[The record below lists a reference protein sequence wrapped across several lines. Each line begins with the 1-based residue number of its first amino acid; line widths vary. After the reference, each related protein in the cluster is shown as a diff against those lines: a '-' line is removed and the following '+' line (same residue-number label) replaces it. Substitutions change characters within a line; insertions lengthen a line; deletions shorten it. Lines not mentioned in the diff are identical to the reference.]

1 MAKKLNAEELEKLQQ
16 LMTQFNTTTAQLGNL
31 SAQFLAIQSQMLD
44 ANTERYTIKNKL
56 DEYGEELTSKY
67 GQVNIDLND
76 GTLSDP
82 EK

>member
-16 LMTQFNTTTAQLGNL
+16 LMTQFNTTTAHLGNL